1 MGRIVVDAFGVDI
14 VDGIAVA
21 AVACVFGLGAGR
33 LRTAGDERD
42 GNLLVPW
49 LLIFM

>member
-1 MGRIVVDAFGVDI
+1 MVDAFGVVI

-21 AVACVFGLGAGR
+21 VAVAVVCVFGLGAGR
-33 LRTAGDERD
+33 LRTAGDERN
-42 GNLLVPW
+42 GSLLVPW